1 MKATLKLNDGRE
13 IAVDISEETLKEI
26 EKPVKKTGY
35 EINTVNDL
43 WYFVDDESHV
53 LDTSE
58 SLITTDFRDNHYNN
72 ANFYTDKTV
81 AENNA
86 RADALKRKLRRFAVE
101 HRNKKLDWN
110 NFFEKK
116 WEIYYFHPDKIIR
129 IAVNTNSRGFG
140 SISFDTKEAAEAA
153 VEEFKDELIWYF
165 TEYKDS
171 L

>member
-1 MKATLKLNDGRE
+1 MK
-13 IAVDISEETLKEI
+13 SQ
-26 EKPVKKTGY
+26 KKTGY
-35 EINTVNDL
+35 ERVKVGDL
-43 WYFVDDESHV
+43 YYLVDDCGRVDEVKEVYDYSDEKV
-53 LDTSE
+53 YF
-58 SLITTDFRDNHYNN
+58 I
-72 ANFYTDKTV
+72 ANYHSDKTI

-86 RADALKRKLRRFAVE
+86 RADALLRKLRRFAVE

-110 NFFEKK
+110 NFSEKK

-165 TEYKDS
+165 TGYKDS